1 MPQLLPR
8 AVLSPIEAT
17 CLCWLDLRAYAP
29 TCEELQRRVK
39 KHHLVLNAGTFFDE
53 TLGQGFLR
61 LNFACPHARLLE
73 GLKRLAEAMN
83 DPE

>member
-1 MPQLLPR
+1 MAHYLVKQLYTQMPSANLEDVTVNGWVR
-8 AVLSPIEAT
+8 TTRESKAFAFV
-17 CLCWLDLRAYAP
+17 
-29 TCEELQRRVK
+29 EL
-39 KHHLVLNAGTFFDE
+39 NDGTFFDE